1 MSVGGQGLFCGNF
14 GGNGVATPGTWTG
27 IVVER
32 RYATRGF
39 FSQFLAVL
47 DMAAGI
53 EIL

>member
-1 MSVGGQGLFCGNF
+1 VW
-14 GGNGVATPGTWTG
+14 VAKDSSATILVPMAWPHLATWTG

-47 DMAAGI
+47 DMAAGV